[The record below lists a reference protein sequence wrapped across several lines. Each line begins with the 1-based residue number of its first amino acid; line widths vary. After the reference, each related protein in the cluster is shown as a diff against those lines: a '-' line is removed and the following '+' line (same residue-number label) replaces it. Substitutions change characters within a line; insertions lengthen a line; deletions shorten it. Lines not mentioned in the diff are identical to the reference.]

1 MWEKQHTDHKK
12 GFTLI
17 EVLGVVAII
26 VVALAIAIPS
36 IIGIANSL
44 KFKRMNEYAK
54 TVFMAAQNNL
64 IEMRS
69 FGKLEQL
76 LPDEDGNLPNG
87 ARMVMATDNA
97 GFPAEDWSAQYCYTT
112 GEDAFDLVLPVGSVE
127 QVLRDQKIL
136 IEYNPYTGNVY
147 SVFYSE
153 GDQELSY
160 ETVTRDDALRKKQ
173 MLGYYQGSGLSGEA
187 LDMNPTV
194 HTAEVDVNGQESI
207 LNVSV
212 PIPDEYLSN
221 PMVFLNS
228 MRVSAT
234 VKGEQS
240 EGMFTIDPSEF
251 STVLKT
257 GNTAVASFCLDSLN
271 DQASFA
277 SLAQN
282 NPHNPDNPE
291 PRTLTEIVRTDPEE
305 FVILPGDNLK
315 ITVEIEFEGL
325 ALTYDPISVEGV
337 NSLFSSMT
345 TITQN
350 GQEKYCLYLT
360 NGRHLQNLNALH
372 PEIAKKVAQVY
383 FADDIYWNETVAYY
397 DDKYGDYDSNDGFE
411 EAPARA
417 LPYFVPIANKH
428 LFGVAHFEMREDIFS
443 FITDIQ
449 TPVLTD
455 SDETKHATIQ
465 GGGNG
470 VYYLNIDATQYNIG
484 KAYYAG
490 SADFGLDRFTGL
502 FAYLDTD
509 VYGLSVVNPRVTGAG
524 FQGENNPAVGALA
537 GACGHQTY
545 FYECSTY
552 IDTDDKYFNWGQM
565 GSYRVSGY
573 GAVGGLVGYAKS
585 HNTIQG
591 VLQNNK
597 RYLAFSNCFAAV
609 PVSGVMRESW
619 GADYGYSN
627 GVGGLLGCSII
638 TNFYNCYASGDVEG
652 YYGYSSGSAKHARG
666 VGGFVGTSHGT
677 KYTNCF
683 STGNVNGY
691 LSQSL
696 FGGSFTGGFVGVAR
710 IDESFTYKS
719 TTIKQNTVFTSCY
732 SAGVSSQNGQEQE
745 TFCGYR
751 TWLSNALDS
760 LWDIIQGGITGELSR
775 TVDYYLTYKVI
786 RREPINTTAGEYNY
800 LFKDSYYLNLD
811 DNADQKN
818 SNDCAEV
825 VTFDALAN
833 LPAYQADRAND
844 LYPKAWEDWGV
855 WIFSLE
861 LSRPDDGAILD
872 KFLTG
877 FSSTAWEQ
885 ADTIPDEPGLEN
897 ADAIRAATHSYSPT
911 SGAGAVYPF
920 SKLKNMD
927 YYGEWPAYPLNT
939 GLAYYEVYD
948 GDEWGFY
955 LNSNRTSTLKDNKI
969 VRSDGYALLSQSDTT
984 ITVHIKGQTYDIE
997 AVEGK
1002 FVTMDNVAYYIYPL
1016 PWDAINADLPNS
1028 GTAADQFYLE
1038 LKATVE
1044 NKTYTMYFNPRFAL
1058 TQINPVNSGSS
1069 NQAMSAVK
1077 PTELPGI
1084 ISVRT
1089 WRQLCALGQNSQYWG
1104 KDYHYQQQLDIN
1116 SATYTASTYYQEDT
1130 SSALTLQPIGSE
1142 DVPFQ
1147 GSYSGAGSDRS
1158 FSLTGFGLTDLSKGT
1173 GLFGVIGQSGS
1184 ISYLN
1189 LLNPLETIDYSAA
1202 EGLSASGVLARENHG
1217 TVENIQMTLG
1227 NVSVTAKDY
1236 AGAAVGLNT
1245 GTIKDC
1251 TLTANSVTVLAKE
1264 AGGFLG
1270 GSIQPD
1276 SQGTEEEEDSRTVSV
1291 NGCTVQLLTS
1301 LTYMPGSTAA
1311 GGFAG
1316 TLEGDVRNL
1325 SLTCPQIALPAT
1337 QDSSTP
1343 EPAQRLGGL
1352 AGQMKNVTA
1361 KNLTVNI
1368 QTSLAGGQD
1377 TAGLA
1382 ALAELSEFTDCTLRL
1397 SQVSGSGN
1405 TAGVFAQAKE
1415 ISAANIQ
1422 TDVNQVTSSG
1432 DAAGFAVSLSGTV
1445 ENCPLRLTGVNA
1457 WISGKN
1463 AAGFVLTQTGT
1474 GSSISA
1480 SSFSGSGSVSAME
1493 SGQAAGFAG
1502 SAQGSLIDCMV
1513 TPVSSNG
1520 GSYSG
1525 SSNANLTI
1533 SATADAAGFVNTLTG
1548 VAEKCVALGSVTGSN
1563 AAGFVNVNNGSISR
1577 CTANTTLSG
1586 AKSSGFVSENQK
1598 QIENC
1603 YAWYFMVAASDDTTP
1618 ATFGFAAD
1626 NSGSITGAYA
1636 ASVDKDSN
1644 AETLFAPSAGSYS
1657 GCFGL
1662 AAMLSGDI
1670 PTAPTGVRHITLE
1683 EMADLEITEL
1693 NSYGWL
1699 QPNTNAVYPYTS
1711 TLGQY
1716 PYPMLL
1722 EMPQYGDWQG
1732 VPDYPFGVA
1741 YYEVIGEETYWN
1753 YVELSDPQQTIVTAT
1768 WPNEIPSTPE
1778 GTIAESGYAIFARR
1792 PRQISSITAGDVP
1805 MYMDELEKME
1815 PYVAD
1820 GVQYTVYKIASTVIP
1835 TDSQY
1840 PCVDASASANPI
1852 TITVTGNTGASATIT
1867 PYFANAIQK
1876 PEEAAQPFQVRS
1888 AQQLQNIR
1896 LYPDGDYVI
1905 GCNVD
1910 LTGFSF
1916 QPITSFSGTI
1926 TAEGVKIS
1934 SYTGPSGLFGSLTGA
1949 ALNGVVLEDAKVTV
1963 SQTTV
1968 DAVGVLA
1975 DSADAASV
1983 LTGCQLLSPVLTLD
1997 TGAQSSGLVIG
2008 QNSASLNSCAVENGT
2023 LTIGAN
2029 ASCTAVG
2036 GLVGSTTGGSLSGCS
2051 VTGTTVNA
2059 NAACTAV
2066 GGLVGSTTGGSF
2078 NTCSVTGTIQAS
2090 GLANTSYAGGFLGQE
2105 AKSDAQASSYTDC
2118 SAAVEM
2124 TVGGAKAGKFVGYV
2138 YNGQFTRCSATNAN
2152 ETMQFLA
2159 EIYRGDSSAWNPA
2172 ESGSLFSST
2181 EEIPQEP
2188 IDRNEDGT
2196 YTGLTEVK
2204 DSVSFTPREAFL
2216 AALDSCTFVSPKTEE
2231 GQTEPSYLKY
2241 QQVIGETP
2249 DATKYYSLAEGTV
2262 LRDVAGPVTDVSDG
2276 EYMIVHT
2283 VAGEGNTKTY
2293 FALAADE
2300 TGASA
2305 VSFDPKNIS
2314 KDSIANVL
2322 WHIQNKAEWWDY
2334 RTGYDIYRGKDGSNV
2349 YLATDGATVS
2359 AQSSA
2364 GDNWWRIEGNGSFNL
2379 NYGYYFLGRWYS
2391 TGYISF
2397 GESGFTGSSSPASL
2411 ELYQI
2416 TRIDVWQ
2423 GTFTRVAQDYSCFSQ
2438 PMGMTQETVQE
2449 AALETTQAATQ
2460 EVPQEVPQEA
2470 TQATAQETTQEAAQ
2484 EVTYETETTT
2494 APAQ

>member
-12 GFTLI
+12 GFTLM
-17 EVLGVVAII
+17 ETLGVVAII

-54 TVFMAAQNNL
+54 TIFMAAQNNL

-76 LPDEDGNLPNG
+76 LPDEDSRLPDG
-87 ARMVMATDNA
+87 AYKVTETNNA

-112 GEDAFDLVLPVGSVE
+112 SGAAFDLVLPVGSVE

-153 GDQELSY
+153 GGQELSY
-160 ETVTRDDALRKKQ
+160 EAVTRDDALRKKQ

-291 PRTLTEIVRTDPEE
+291 PRTLTEITNTTPSE
-305 FVILPGDNLK
+305 FVILPGDNLD
-315 ITVEIEFEGL
+315 ITVEISFDGL
-325 ALTYDPISVEGV
+325 ALTYDPISVDGV
-337 NSLFSSMT
+337 SSLFSSMT
-345 TITQN
+345 TITQD
-350 GQEKYCLYLT
+350 GETKYCLYLT

-397 DDKYGDYDSNDGFE
+397 NDKYGDGDGFSNNGK

-428 LFGVAHFEMREDIFS
+428 LFGVAHFEMRKGVFS
-443 FITDIQ
+443 FLKEIW

-455 SDETKHATIQ
+455 SDETKHASIQ

-470 VYYLNIDATQYNIG
+470 VYYLYIDATKYDIG
-484 KAYYAG
+484 EDYYAG
-490 SADFGLDRFTGL
+490 SEDFSLDRFTGL

-509 VYGLSVVNPRVTGAG
+509 VYGLSVVNPQVTGADFDLAG
-524 FQGENNPAVGALA
+524 NPAVGALA

-591 VLQNNK
+591 KLLPNE

-609 PVSGVMRESW
+609 PVYGTMRSDGW
-619 GADYGYSN
+619 IGPDYGYSN

-638 TNFYNCYASGDVEG
+638 TNFYNCYASGDVVGENG
-652 YYGYSSGSAKHARG
+652 RSSGSAKYARG
-666 VGGFVGTSHGT
+666 IGGFVGTSHGT

-683 STGNVNGY
+683 ATGNVTGNYPNG
-691 LSQSL
+691 SS
-696 FGGSFTGGFVGVAR
+696 TGGFVGVSR
-710 IDESFTYKS
+710 IDEQFVYTSSSGSK
-719 TTIKQNTVFTSCY
+719 TITQGTIFTSCY
-732 SAGVSSQNGQEQE
+732 AAGVVQEGDRAKE
-745 TFCGYR
+745 NFCGFR
-751 TWLSNALDS
+751 AWLSDVLDGFEDLKDNLGWNS
-760 LWDIIQGGITGELSR
+760 WWDFLVDEFKTSN
-775 TVDYYLTYKVI
+775 DYYLYCTLANRVPSGDYK
-786 RREPINTTAGEYNY
+786 Y
-800 LFKDSYYLNLD
+800 LFKDCYYLNLED
-811 DNADQKN
+811 SAEQTY

-825 VTFDALAN
+825 VAYSMLQD
-833 LPAYQADRAND
+833 LPAYQRDRSEHKYPKVWESWRIDLLN
-844 LYPKAWEDWGV
+844 LYPLKIKDQT
-855 WIFSLE
+855 
-861 LSRPDDGAILD
+861 ILNQY
-872 KFLTG
+872 KSG
-877 FSSTAWEQ
+877 FSSTAWVP
-885 ADTIPDEPGLEN
+885 AT
-897 ADAIRAATHSYSPT
+897 AATTHAYAVT
-911 SGAGAVYPF
+911 GGAGAVYPF
-920 SKLKNMD
+920 SKLAQLD
-927 YYGEWPAYPLNT
+927 YYGDWPAYPLNT
-939 GLAYYEVYD
+939 GLAYYEIYSD
-948 GDEWGFY
+948 GTRGYY
-955 LNSNRTSTLKDNKI
+955 LNSSRSSTLQEGKS
-969 VRSDGYALLSQSDTT
+969 VQSDGYALLSQTNT
-984 ITVHIKGQTYDIE
+984 QITVTIKGKQHTLSPEQTMT
-997 AVEGK
+997 
-1002 FVTMDNVAYYIYPL
+1002 VTLANVSYFFYPL
-1016 PWDAINADLPNS
+1016 PWDAINAELPTE
-1028 GTAADQFYLE
+1028 GTPAEQFYLE
-1038 LKATVE
+1038 LNANVYGTPF
-1044 NKTYTMYFNPRFAL
+1044 TMYFNPRFAL
-1058 TQINPVNSGSS
+1058 TQINPINTGSG
-1069 NQAMSAVK
+1069 NQSTTAVK
-1077 PTELPGI
+1077 PTSLPGM

-1130 SSALTLQPIGSE
+1130 TSALTLQPIGSKE
-1142 DVPFQ
+1142 TPFQ

-1184 ISYLN
+1184 VSYLD
-1189 LLNPLETIDYSAA
+1189 LELNPNQEINYSKGET
-1202 EGLSASGVLARENHG
+1202 LSASGVLARENHG

-1316 TLEGDVRNL
+1316 SLEGDVRNL

-1445 ENCPLRLTGVNA
+1445 ENCPVRLSEVGA
-1457 WISGKN
+1457 GISGKN

-1474 GSSISA
+1474 GSSIST
-1480 SSFSGSGSVSAME
+1480 SSFSGSGIVSTTDA
-1493 SGQAAGFAG
+1493 GQAAGFAG
-1502 SAQGSLIDCMV
+1502 SVQGSLIDCMV

-1525 SSNANLTI
+1525 SNNDALTI

-1603 YAWYFMVAASDDTTP
+1603 YAWYLLAAASDGTTP
-1618 ATFGFAAD
+1618 ATFGFAAA

-1636 ASVDKDSN
+1636 ASVDKGN
-1644 AETLFAPSAGSYS
+1644 EAGTLFAPSSGSYS

-1662 AAMLSGDI
+1662 AAMLSEDI
-1670 PTAPTGVRHITLE
+1670 STAPTGVRHITLE

-1699 QPNTNAVYPYTS
+1699 QPGANAVYPYTS
-1711 TLGQY
+1711 ALGQY

-1741 YYEVIGEETYWN
+1741 YYEMIGDETYWS
-1753 YVELSDPQQTIVTAT
+1753 YVDLSDPKQTIVEKDVSSDGLLYGANKTEQVT
-1768 WPNEIPSTPE
+1768 
-1778 GTIAESGYAIFARR
+1778 ESGYAIFARR
-1792 PRQISSITAGDVP
+1792 QRQISSIMAGDVP
-1805 MYMDELEKME
+1805 LYMDELEQIGTYQPAE
-1815 PYVAD
+1815 SS
-1820 GVQYTVYKIASTVIP
+1820 VQYTVYKIASTEWKDGDPWING
-1835 TDSQY
+1835 
-1840 PCVDASASANPI
+1840 SASESGV
-1852 TITVTGNTGASATIT
+1852 TITVTGNTGASASIT

-1896 LYPDGDYVI
+1896 LYPDGDYTI

-1910 LTGFSF
+1910 LTGFLF
-1916 QPITSFSGTI
+1916 QPIAPFSGSV

-1934 SYTGPSGLFGSLTGA
+1934 NYTGGSGLFGSLTNA
-1949 ALNGVVLEDAKVTV
+1949 TLNGVVLENAKVTV
-1963 SQTTV
+1963 AQSQEM
-1968 DAVGVLA
+1968 AGILA
-1975 DSADAASV
+1975 DTVTGST
-1983 LTGCQLLSPVLTLD
+1983 LT
-1997 TGAQSSGLVIG
+1997 
-2008 QNSASLNSCAVENGT
+2008 SCAANGT
-2023 LTIGAN
+2023 LTIDTAV
-2029 ASCTAVG
+2029 SCTAAG
-2036 GLVGSTTGGSLSGCS
+2036 GLVGS
-2051 VTGTTVNA
+2051 A
-2059 NAACTAV
+2059 D
-2066 GGLVGSTTGGSF
+2066 GGSF
-2078 NTCSVTGTIQAS
+2078 NSCSVTGTIQAPN
-2090 GLANTSYAGGFLGQE
+2090 LTDTSYAGGFLGQE
-2105 AKSDAQASSYTDC
+2105 IVSESQATYSDC

-2124 TVGGAKAGKFVGYV
+2124 AVGSAKAGKFVGYV
-2138 YNGQFTRCSATNAN
+2138 YNGQFTNCTAKNTN
-2152 ETMQFLA
+2152 ETMKFLA
-2159 EIYRGDSSAWNPA
+2159 EIYCGDSSAWNPA
-2172 ESGSLFSST
+2172 ESGRLFSST

-2196 YTGLTEVK
+2196 YTGLTEVTA
-2204 DSVSFTPREAFL
+2204 SVPFTPREAFL
-2216 AALDSCTFVSPKTEE
+2216 ASLDECTFVSPHTE
-2231 GQTEPSYLKY
+2231 GQTEPSYLTY

-2249 DATKYYSLAEGTV
+2249 DARKYYSLAEGKV
-2262 LRDVAGPVTDVSDG
+2262 PRNVAVPAANIPNG
-2276 EYMIVHT
+2276 EACMIVYT
-2283 VAGEGNTKTY
+2283 ITGEDGTKTY

-2305 VSFDPKNIS
+2305 VSFDPENIPQ
-2314 KDSIANVL
+2314 DSIANAL
-2322 WHIQNKAEWWDY
+2322 WYIQNKDDRWGT
-2334 RTGYDIYRGKDGSNV
+2334 RKGYDIYRFKDGSNI
-2349 YLATDGATVS
+2349 YLAIDGVTVS

-2364 GDNWWRIEGNGSFNL
+2364 GDNWWHIEGNGSFNL
-2379 NYGYYFLGRWYS
+2379 NCGYYEDVGDWIPWYEWRS

-2411 ELYQI
+2411 ELYQV
-2416 TRIDVWQ
+2416 TSKDVWQ

-2438 PMGMTQETVQE
+2438 
-2449 AALETTQAATQ
+2449 L
-2460 EVPQEVPQEA
+2460 
-2470 TQATAQETTQEAAQ
+2470 AQ
-2484 EVTYETETTT
+2484 
-2494 APAQ
+2494 

>member
-12 GFTLI
+12 GFTLM
-17 EVLGVVAII
+17 ETLGVVAII

-54 TVFMAAQNNL
+54 TIFMAAQNNL

-76 LPDEDGNLPNG
+76 LPDEDSRLPDG
-87 ARMVMATDNA
+87 AYKVTETNNA

-112 GEDAFDLVLPVGSVE
+112 SGAAFDLVLPVGSVE

-160 ETVTRDDALRKKQ
+160 EAVTRDDALRKKQ

-291 PRTLTEIVRTDPEE
+291 PRTLTEITNINPSE
-305 FVILPGDNLK
+305 FVILPGDNLD
-315 ITVEIEFEGL
+315 ITVEISFDGL
-325 ALTYDPISVEGV
+325 ALTYDPISVDGV
-337 NSLFSSMT
+337 SSLFSSMT
-345 TITQN
+345 TITQD
-350 GQEKYCLYLT
+350 GETKYCLYLT

-397 DDKYGDYDSNDGFE
+397 NDKYGDGDGFSNNGK

-428 LFGVAHFEMREDIFS
+428 LFGVAHFEMCEGVFS
-443 FITDIQ
+443 FLKEIR

-455 SDETKHATIQ
+455 SDETKHASIQ

-470 VYYLNIDATQYNIG
+470 VYYLYIDATKYDIG
-484 KAYYAG
+484 EDYYAG
-490 SADFGLDRFTGL
+490 SEDFSLDRFTGL

-509 VYGLSVVNPRVTGAG
+509 VYGLRVVNPQVTGADFDLAG
-524 FQGENNPAVGALA
+524 NPAVGALA

-591 VLQNNK
+591 KLLPNE

-609 PVSGVMRESW
+609 PVYGTMRSDGW
-619 GADYGYSN
+619 TGPDYGYSN

-683 STGNVNGY
+683 ATGNVTGNYPNG
-691 LSQSL
+691 SS
-696 FGGSFTGGFVGVAR
+696 TGGFVGVSR
-710 IDESFTYKS
+710 IDEQFVYTSSSGSK
-719 TTIKQNTVFTSCY
+719 TITQGTIFTSCY
-732 SAGVSSQNGQEQE
+732 AAGVVQEGDRAKE
-745 TFCGYR
+745 NFCGFR
-751 TWLSNALDS
+751 AWLSDVLDGFEDLKDELGWNSWWAS
-760 LWDIIQGGITGELSR
+760 LVDEFKTSN
-775 TVDYYLTYKVI
+775 DYYLYCTLANGVPSGDYK
-786 RREPINTTAGEYNY
+786 Y
-800 LFKDSYYLNLD
+800 LFKDCYYLNLED
-811 DNADQKN
+811 SAEQTY

-825 VTFDALAN
+825 VAYSMLQD
-833 LPAYQADRAND
+833 LPAYQRDRSEHK
-844 LYPKAWEDWGV
+844 YPKVWESWGTDLFN
-855 WIFSLE
+855 WYPL
-861 LSRPDDGAILD
+861 AIKDQTILNQY
-872 KFLTG
+872 KSG
-877 FSSTAWEQ
+877 FSSTAWVP
-885 ADTIPDEPGLEN
+885 AT
-897 ADAIRAATHSYSPT
+897 AATTHAYAVT
-911 SGAGAVYPF
+911 GGAGAVYPF

-948 GDEWGFY
+948 SGEWGFY
-955 LNSNRTSTLKDNKI
+955 LNSNRTSTLKDNKA
-969 VRSDGYALLSQSDTT
+969 VLSDGYALLSQSRAT
-984 ITVHIKGQTYDIE
+984 ITVEIAGTSYHIEPVSDRTV
-997 AVEGK
+997 A
-1002 FVTMDNVAYYIYPL
+1002 MDNVAYYIYPL

-1028 GTAADQFYLE
+1028 GTAAEQFYLE
-1038 LKATVE
+1038 LNANVDGTPF
-1044 NKTYTMYFNPRFAL
+1044 TMYFNPRFAL
-1058 TQINPVNSGSS
+1058 TQINPINTGSG
-1069 NQAMSAVK
+1069 NQSTTAVK
-1077 PTELPGI
+1077 PTSLPGV
-1084 ISVRT
+1084 ISIRT
-1089 WRQLCALGQNSQYWG
+1089 WRQLCALGQNSRYWG
-1104 KDYHYQQQLDIN
+1104 EGYHYQQQLDIDR
-1116 SATYTASTYYQEDT
+1116 ATYTASTYYREDT

-1184 ISYLN
+1184 VSYLD
-1189 LLNPLETIDYSAA
+1189 LELNPNQEINYSK
-1202 EGLSASGVLARENHG
+1202 GKTLSASGVLARENHG

-1301 LTYMPGSTAA
+1301 LTYQPGSTAV

-1316 TLEGDVRNL
+1316 SLEGDVRNL
-1325 SLTCPQIALPAT
+1325 SLTCPQIALPAI
-1337 QDSSTP
+1337 QDGSTP

-1474 GSSISA
+1474 GSSISG
-1480 SSFSGSGSVSAME
+1480 SSFSGSGSVQARDV
-1493 SGQAAGFAG
+1493 GQAAGFAG
-1502 SAQGSLIDCMV
+1502 SVQGSLIDCMV
-1513 TPVSSNG
+1513 TPVFSNG

-1548 VAEKCVALGSVTGSN
+1548 VAEKCAALGSVTGSN

-1603 YAWYFMVAASDDTTP
+1603 YAWYWLAAASDGTTP
-1618 ATFGFAAD
+1618 ATFGFAAA

-1636 ASVDKDSN
+1636 ASVDKGN
-1644 AETLFAPSAGSYS
+1644 EAGTLFAPSSGSYS

-1662 AAMLSGDI
+1662 AAMLSEDI
-1670 PTAPTGVRHITLE
+1670 STAPTGVRHITLE

-1699 QPNTNAVYPYTS
+1699 QPGANAVYPYTS
-1711 TLGQY
+1711 ALGQY

-1741 YYEVIGEETYWN
+1741 YYEMIGDKTYWS
-1753 YVELSDPQQTIVTAT
+1753 YVDLSDPKQTIVEKDVSSDGLLYGANKTEQVT
-1768 WPNEIPSTPE
+1768 
-1778 GTIAESGYAIFARR
+1778 ESGYAIFARR
-1792 PRQISSITAGDVP
+1792 QRQISSIMAGDVP
-1805 MYMDELEKME
+1805 LYMDELEQIGTYQPAE
-1815 PYVAD
+1815 SS
-1820 GVQYTVYKIASTVIP
+1820 VQYTVYKIASTVIP

-1840 PCVDASASANPI
+1840 PCVDASASADPI
-1852 TITVTGNTGASATIT
+1852 TITVTGNTGASASIT

-1896 LYPDGDYVI
+1896 LYPDGDYTI

-1910 LTGFSF
+1910 LTCFLF
-1916 QPITSFSGTI
+1916 QPIAPFSGSV

-1934 SYTGPSGLFGSLTGA
+1934 NYTGGSGLFGSLTNA
-1949 ALNGVVLEDAKVTV
+1949 TLNGVVLENATVTV
-1963 SQTTV
+1963 AQSRKM
-1968 DAVGVLA
+1968 AGILA
-1975 DSADAASV
+1975 DTVTGST
-1983 LTGCQLLSPVLTLD
+1983 LT
-1997 TGAQSSGLVIG
+1997 
-2008 QNSASLNSCAVENGT
+2008 SCAANGT
-2023 LTIGAN
+2023 LTIDTAV
-2029 ASCTAVG
+2029 SCTAAG
-2036 GLVGSTTGGSLSGCS
+2036 GLVGS
-2051 VTGTTVNA
+2051 A
-2059 NAACTAV
+2059 D
-2066 GGLVGSTTGGSF
+2066 GGSF
-2078 NTCSVTGTIQAS
+2078 NSCSVTGTIQATN
-2090 GLANTSYAGGFLGQE
+2090 LPDTSYAGGFLGQE
-2105 AKSDAQASSYTDC
+2105 IVSESQATYSDC

-2124 TVGGAKAGKFVGYV
+2124 AVGSAKAGKFVGYV
-2138 YNGQFTRCSATNAN
+2138 YNGQFTNCTAKNTDNAMEFLKDIHAVSQEFTDPLYTSKTHQEESVTVESATQG
-2152 ETMQFLA
+2152 EYQDFLLEGSPVSYTSFLA
-2159 EIYRGDSSAWNPA
+2159 TLNSCTYESPA
-2172 ESGSLFSST
+2172 ET
-2181 EEIPQEP
+2181 
-2188 IDRNEDGT
+2188 
-2196 YTGLTEVK
+2196 
-2204 DSVSFTPREAFL
+2204 A
-2216 AALDSCTFVSPKTEE
+2216 E
-2231 GQTEPSYLKY
+2231 GQEPSYQKY
-2241 QQVIGETP
+2241 QQVIAEKS
-2249 DATKYYSLAEGTV
+2249 DAKKYYKLDNETEIWPVALMTGQKVDPGTYLIVHAQTAEDGTV
-2262 LRDVAGPVTDVSDG
+2262 SRKA
-2276 EYMIVHT
+2276 M
-2283 VAGEGNTKTY
+2283 
-2293 FALAADE
+2293 AADGSSFAVLDNFDPAAFTKE
-2300 TGASA
+2300 SA
-2305 VSFDPKNIS
+2305 GHALWSFNSRSIQSSEGQYLNCTVNIRDLTCTLTLGSTNQTTWTLSFDGVEKYQIKCKPYIS
-2314 KDSIANVL
+2314 TWFLS
-2322 WHIQNKAEWWDY
+2322 Y
-2334 RTGYDIYRGKDGSNV
+2334 DGSSF
-2349 YLATDGATVS
+2349 TVS
-2359 AQSSA
+2359 
-2364 GDNWWRIEGNGSFNL
+2364 N
-2379 NYGYYFLGRWYS
+2379 
-2391 TGYISF
+2391 
-2397 GESGFTGSSSPASL
+2397 SSPASL
-2411 ELYQI
+2411 ELYQV
-2416 TRIDVWQ
+2416 TSKTVWQ
-2423 GTFTRVAQDYSCFSQ
+2423 GTFTRAARSYSCFSQ
-2438 PMGMTQETVQE
+2438 LMGTTQETVQE
-2449 AALETTQAATQ
+2449 AVQETAQEAA
-2460 EVPQEVPQEA
+2460 QEA
-2470 TQATAQETTQEAAQ
+2470 TQEATQETAQEATQETAQEATQ
-2484 EVTYETETTT
+2484 EVTYETETIPV
-2494 APAQ
+2494 PAQ

>member
-12 GFTLI
+12 GFTLM
-17 EVLGVVAII
+17 ETLGVVAII

-54 TVFMAAQNNL
+54 TIFMAAQNNL

-76 LPDEDGNLPNG
+76 LPDEDSRLPDG
-87 ARMVMATDNA
+87 AYKVTETNNA

-112 GEDAFDLVLPVGSVE
+112 SGAAFDLVLPVGSVE

-160 ETVTRDDALRKKQ
+160 EAVTRDDALRKKQ

-291 PRTLTEIVRTDPEE
+291 PRTLTEITNTDPSE
-305 FVILPGDNLK
+305 FVILPGDNLD
-315 ITVEIEFEGL
+315 ITVEISFDGL
-325 ALTYDPISVEGV
+325 ALTYDPISVDGV
-337 NSLFSSMT
+337 SSLFSSMT
-345 TITQN
+345 TITQD
-350 GQEKYCLYLT
+350 GETKYCLYLT

-397 DDKYGDYDSNDGFE
+397 NDKYGDGDGFSNNGK

-417 LPYFVPIANKH
+417 LPYFVPIANKY
-428 LFGVAHFEMREDIFS
+428 LFGIANFTWDKNN
-443 FITDIQ
+443 
-449 TPVLTD
+449 PVLTD
-455 SDETKHATIQ
+455 TGDVKHASIQ
-465 GGGNG
+465 GSGNG
-470 VYYLNIDATQYNIG
+470 VYYLYIDATKYDIG
-484 KAYYAG
+484 EDYYAG
-490 SADFGLDRFTGL
+490 SEDFSLDRFTGL

-509 VYGLSVVNPRVTGAG
+509 VYGLRVVNPQVTGADFDLAG
-524 FQGENNPAVGALA
+524 NPAVGALA

-591 VLQNNK
+591 ELRPNE

-609 PVSGVMRESW
+609 PVIGTMRE
-619 GADYGYSN
+619 DTKLNYGYSN

-638 TNFYNCYASGDVEG
+638 TNFYNCYASGTVTG
-652 YYGYSSGSAKHARG
+652 YNGYSRVQVLDALDARG
-666 VGGFVGTSHGT
+666 TGGFVGTSHGT

-683 STGNVNGY
+683 SSGNVSGY
-691 LSQSL
+691 PLQGDSN
-696 FGGSFTGGFVGVAR
+696 TGGFVGVAR
-710 IDESFTYKS
+710 TDEKYDYGNV
-719 TTIKQNTVFTSCY
+719 TIKQNTVFTSCY
-732 SAGVSSQNGQEQE
+732 AAGITTEHDVQQEA
-745 TFCGYR
+745 FCGYR
-751 TWLSNALDS
+751 TVATNVHDS
-760 LWDIIQGGITGELSR
+760 IEDIVGAIVGGVWDWIQGGGNPIDSILSSIR
-775 TVDYYLTYKVI
+775 NQFTEATDYYLAYRVFGSDPSNPQTGKF
-786 RREPINTTAGEYNY
+786 NY

-811 DNADQKN
+811 DEAKQTY

-825 VTFDALAN
+825 VTYNALVD
-833 LPAYQADRAND
+833 LPSYQGKRVTGASPKKWEETSVKIFWETYYPLRLNDTIRA
-844 LYPKAWEDWGV
+844 KFGSGFRAGDWG
-855 WIFSLE
+855 
-861 LSRPDDGAILD
+861 PAQG
-872 KFLTG
+872 
-877 FSSTAWEQ
+877 
-885 ADTIPDEPGLEN
+885 
-897 ADAIRAATHSYSPT
+897 THTYSMS
-911 SGAGAVYPF
+911 SGASYPF
-920 SKLKNMD
+920 SMLHGMD
-927 YYGEWPAYPLNT
+927 YYGDWPTYPLET
-939 GLAYYEVYD
+939 GLAYYETYQ
-948 GDEWGFY
+948 GSETKGYY
-955 LNSNRTSTLKDNKI
+955 LDSLYTSTLREDLPVI
-969 VRSDGYALLSQSDTT
+969 SDGYALLSQTYMENVT
-984 ITVHIKGQTYDIE
+984 ISIGNQQYTLQRAEEITLGTAK
-997 AVEGK
+997 
-1002 FVTMDNVAYYIYPL
+1002 YYVYPL
-1016 PWDAINADLPNS
+1016 SWGAINTQLPD
-1028 GTAADQFYLE
+1028 GACDAEQFYLE
-1038 LKATVE
+1038 LSANVDGT
-1044 NKTYTMYFNPRFAL
+1044 TFTMYFNPCFAL
-1058 TQINPVNSGSS
+1058 TQVNPVSASSG
-1069 NQAMSAVK
+1069 NQATAAVK
-1077 PTELPGI
+1077 PESLPGVI
-1084 ISVRT
+1084 PIRT
-1089 WRQLCALGQNSQYWG
+1089 WRQLCALSQNSQYWG
-1104 KDYHYQQQLDIN
+1104 EGYHYQQQRDI
-1116 SATYTASTYYQEDT
+1116 SKSEYITTYRGQDITQ
-1130 SSALTLQPIGSE
+1130 ALTLQPIGSKE
-1142 DVPFQ
+1142 IPFQ

-1184 ISYLN
+1184 VSYLD
-1189 LLNPLETIDYSAA
+1189 LELNPNQEINYSKGET
-1202 EGLSASGVLARENHG
+1202 LSASGVLARENHG

-1316 TLEGDVRNL
+1316 TLEGGVRNL

-1337 QDSSTP
+1337 QDGSTP

-1445 ENCPLRLTGVNA
+1445 ENCPVRLSEVGA
-1457 WISGKN
+1457 GISGKN

-1474 GSSISA
+1474 GSSIST
-1480 SSFSGSGSVSAME
+1480 SSFSGSGSVQARDV
-1493 SGQAAGFAG
+1493 GQAAGFAG
-1502 SAQGSLIDCMV
+1502 SVQGSLIDCMV
-1513 TPVSSNG
+1513 TPVFSNG

-1548 VAEKCVALGSVTGSN
+1548 VAEKCAALGSVTGSN

-1603 YAWYFMVAASDDTTP
+1603 YAWYWLAAASDGTTP
-1618 ATFGFAAD
+1618 ATFGFAAA

-1636 ASVDKDSN
+1636 ASVDKGN
-1644 AETLFAPSAGSYS
+1644 EAGTLFAPSSGSYS

-1662 AAMLSGDI
+1662 AAMLSEDI
-1670 PTAPTGVRHITLE
+1670 STAPTGVRHITLE

-1699 QPNTNAVYPYTS
+1699 QPNTNAVYPYNS
-1711 TLGQY
+1711 ALVEY

-1741 YYEVIGEETYWN
+1741 YYEMIGDETYWS
-1753 YVELSDPQQTIVTAT
+1753 YVDLSDPSQTLFGKDVTSSNLLGKEDTTGAV
-1768 WPNEIPSTPE
+1768 E
-1778 GTIAESGYAIFARR
+1778 ESGYAVFARR
-1792 PRQISSITAGDVP
+1792 QRQISSIMAGDTP
-1805 MYMDELEKME
+1805 LYLNQLEKME

-1876 PEEAAQPFQVRS
+1876 PEEAAQPFQIRS

-1896 LYPDGDYVI
+1896 LYPDGDYAI
-1905 GCNVD
+1905 GRNVD

-1916 QPITSFSGTI
+1916 QPIAPFSGSI

-1934 SYTGPSGLFGSLTGA
+1934 NYTGASGLFGSMTGA
-1949 ALNGVVLEDAKVTV
+1949 TLNGVVLENAKVTV

-2066 GGLVGSTTGGSF
+2066 GGLVGSADGGSLSGCSATGTTV
-2078 NTCSVTGTIQAS
+2078 NANAACTAVGGLVGSTTSANLSECSVSGNLGVSGTPAET
-2090 GLANTSYAGGFLGQE
+2090 LYVGGFLGQE

-2172 ESGSLFSST
+2172 ESGRLFSST

-2231 GQTEPSYLKY
+2231 GQTEPSYLTY

-2249 DATKYYSLAEGTV
+2249 DARKYYSLAEGKV
-2262 LRDVAGPVTDVSDG
+2262 PRNVAVPAANIPNG
-2276 EYMIVHT
+2276 EACMIVYT
-2283 VAGEGNTKTY
+2283 ITGEDGTKTY

-2305 VSFDPKNIS
+2305 VSFDPENIPQ
-2314 KDSIANVL
+2314 DSIANAL
-2322 WHIQNKAEWWDY
+2322 WYIQNKDNWWGT
-2334 RTGYDIYRGKDGSNV
+2334 RKGYNIYRFKDGSNI
-2349 YLATDGATVS
+2349 YLAIDGVTVS

-2364 GDNWWRIEGNGSFNL
+2364 GDNWWHIEGNGSFNL
-2379 NYGYYFLGRWYS
+2379 NCGYYEDVGDWIPRYEWRS

-2411 ELYQI
+2411 ELYQV
-2416 TRIDVWQ
+2416 TSKDVWQ

-2438 PMGMTQETVQE
+2438 
-2449 AALETTQAATQ
+2449 L
-2460 EVPQEVPQEA
+2460 
-2470 TQATAQETTQEAAQ
+2470 AQ
-2484 EVTYETETTT
+2484 
-2494 APAQ
+2494 

>member
-12 GFTLI
+12 GFTLM
-17 EVLGVVAII
+17 ETLGVVAII

-54 TVFMAAQNNL
+54 TIFMAAQNNL

-76 LPDEDGNLPNG
+76 LLDEDSRLPDG
-87 ARMVMATDNA
+87 AYKVTETNNA

-112 GEDAFDLVLPVGSVE
+112 SGAAFDLVLPVGSVE

-160 ETVTRDDALRKKQ
+160 EAVTRDDALRKKQ

-291 PRTLTEIVRTDPEE
+291 PRTLTEITNTDPSE
-305 FVILPGDNLK
+305 FVILPGDNLD
-315 ITVEIEFEGL
+315 ITVEISFDGL
-325 ALTYDPISVEGV
+325 ALTYDPISVDGV
-337 NSLFSSMT
+337 SSLFSSMT
-345 TITQN
+345 TITQD
-350 GQEKYCLYLT
+350 GETKYCLYLT

-397 DDKYGDYDSNDGFE
+397 NDKYGDGDGFSNNGK

-417 LPYFVPIANKH
+417 LPYFVPIANKY
-428 LFGVAHFEMREDIFS
+428 LFGIANFTWDKNN
-443 FITDIQ
+443 
-449 TPVLTD
+449 PVLTD
-455 SDETKHATIQ
+455 TGDVKHASIQ
-465 GGGNG
+465 GSGNG
-470 VYYLNIDATQYNIG
+470 VYYLYIDATKYDIG
-484 KAYYAG
+484 EDYYAG
-490 SADFGLDRFTGL
+490 SEDFSLDRFTGL

-509 VYGLSVVNPRVTGAG
+509 VYGLRVVNPQVTGADFDLAG
-524 FQGENNPAVGALA
+524 NPAVGALA

-591 VLQNNK
+591 ELRPNE

-609 PVSGVMRESW
+609 PVIGTMRE
-619 GADYGYSN
+619 DTKLNYGYSN

-638 TNFYNCYASGDVEG
+638 TNFYNCYASGTVTG
-652 YYGYSSGSAKHARG
+652 YNGYSRVQVLDALDARG
-666 VGGFVGTSHGT
+666 TGGFVGTSHGT

-683 STGNVNGY
+683 SSGNVSGY
-691 LSQSL
+691 PLQGDSN
-696 FGGSFTGGFVGVAR
+696 TGGFVGVAR
-710 IDESFTYKS
+710 TDEKYDYGNV
-719 TTIKQNTVFTSCY
+719 TIKQNTVFTSCY
-732 SAGVSSQNGQEQE
+732 AAGITTEHDVQQEA
-745 TFCGYR
+745 FCGYR
-751 TWLSNALDS
+751 TVATNVHDS
-760 LWDIIQGGITGELSR
+760 IEDIVGAIVGGVWDWIQGGGNPIDSILSSIR
-775 TVDYYLTYKVI
+775 NQFTEATDYYLAYRVFGSDPSNPQTGKF
-786 RREPINTTAGEYNY
+786 NY

-811 DNADQKN
+811 DEAKQTY

-825 VTFDALAN
+825 VTYNALVD
-833 LPAYQADRAND
+833 LPSYQGKRVTGASPKKWEETSVKIFWETYYPLRLNDTIRA
-844 LYPKAWEDWGV
+844 KFGSGFRAGDWG
-855 WIFSLE
+855 
-861 LSRPDDGAILD
+861 PAQG
-872 KFLTG
+872 
-877 FSSTAWEQ
+877 
-885 ADTIPDEPGLEN
+885 
-897 ADAIRAATHSYSPT
+897 THTYSMS
-911 SGAGAVYPF
+911 SGASYPF
-920 SKLKNMD
+920 SMLHGMD
-927 YYGEWPAYPLNT
+927 YYGDWPTYPLET
-939 GLAYYEVYD
+939 GLAYYETYQ
-948 GDEWGFY
+948 GSETKGYY
-955 LNSNRTSTLKDNKI
+955 LDSLYTSTLREDLPVI
-969 VRSDGYALLSQSDTT
+969 SDGYALLSQTYMENVT
-984 ITVHIKGQTYDIE
+984 ISIGNQQYTLQRAEEITLGTAK
-997 AVEGK
+997 
-1002 FVTMDNVAYYIYPL
+1002 YYVYPL
-1016 PWDAINADLPNS
+1016 SWGAINTQLPD
-1028 GTAADQFYLE
+1028 GACDAEQFYLE
-1038 LKATVE
+1038 LSANVDGT
-1044 NKTYTMYFNPRFAL
+1044 TFTMYFNPCFAL
-1058 TQINPVNSGSS
+1058 TQVNPVSASSG
-1069 NQAMSAVK
+1069 NQATAAVK
-1077 PTELPGI
+1077 PESLPGVI
-1084 ISVRT
+1084 PIRT
-1089 WRQLCALGQNSQYWG
+1089 WRQLCALSQNSQYWG
-1104 KDYHYQQQLDIN
+1104 EGYHYQQQRDI
-1116 SATYTASTYYQEDT
+1116 SKSEYITTYRGQDITQ
-1130 SSALTLQPIGSE
+1130 ALTLQPIGSKE
-1142 DVPFQ
+1142 IPFQ

-1184 ISYLN
+1184 VSYLD
-1189 LLNPLETIDYSAA
+1189 LELNPNQEINYSKGET
-1202 EGLSASGVLARENHG
+1202 LSASGVLARENHG

-1276 SQGTEEEEDSRTVSV
+1276 SQGTEEEDDSKTVSV

-1301 LTYMPGSTAA
+1301 LTYQPGSTAV

-1316 TLEGDVRNL
+1316 SLEGDVRNL
-1325 SLTCPQIALPAT
+1325 SLTCPQIALPAI
-1337 QDSSTP
+1337 QDGSTP

-1445 ENCPLRLTGVNA
+1445 ENCPVRLSEVGA
-1457 WISGKN
+1457 GISGKN

-1474 GSSISA
+1474 GSSIST
-1480 SSFSGSGSVSAME
+1480 SSFSGSGIVSTTDA
-1493 SGQAAGFAG
+1493 GQAAGFAG

-1513 TPVSSNG
+1513 TPVFSNG

-1548 VAEKCVALGSVTGSN
+1548 VAEKCAALGSVTGSN

-1603 YAWYFMVAASDDTTP
+1603 YAWYWLAAASDGTTP
-1618 ATFGFAAD
+1618 ATFGFAAA

-1636 ASVDKDSN
+1636 ASVDKGN
-1644 AETLFAPSAGSYS
+1644 EAGTLFAPSSGSYS

-1662 AAMLSGDI
+1662 AAMLSEDI
-1670 PTAPTGVRHITLE
+1670 STAPTGVRHITLE

-1699 QPNTNAVYPYTS
+1699 QPNTNAVYPYNS
-1711 TLGQY
+1711 ALVEY

-1741 YYEVIGEETYWN
+1741 YYEMIGDETYWS
-1753 YVELSDPQQTIVTAT
+1753 YVDLSDPSQTLFGKDVTSSNLLGKEDTTGAVK
-1768 WPNEIPSTPE
+1768 
-1778 GTIAESGYAIFARR
+1778 ESGYAVFARR
-1792 PRQISSITAGDVP
+1792 QRQISSIMAGDTP
-1805 MYMDELEKME
+1805 LYLNQLEKME

-1820 GVQYTVYKIASTVIP
+1820 GVQYTVYKIASTVM

-1896 LYPDGDYVI
+1896 LYPDGDYAI
-1905 GCNVD
+1905 GRNVD

-1916 QPITSFSGTI
+1916 QPIAPFSGSV

-1934 SYTGPSGLFGSLTGA
+1934 NYTGGSGLFGSLTNA
-1949 ALNGVVLEDAKVTV
+1949 TLNGVVLENAKVTV

-1968 DAVGVLA
+1968 DTVGVLA
-1975 DSADAASV
+1975 DSADGASV

-2051 VTGTTVNA
+2051 ATGTTVNA
-2059 NAACTAV
+2059 SAACTAV
-2066 GGLVGSTTGGSF
+2066 GGLVGSTTGANLSE
-2078 NTCSVTGTIQAS
+2078 CSVSGNIGVSGTPVET
-2090 GLANTSYAGGFLGQE
+2090 LYVGGFLGQE
-2105 AKSDAQASSYTDC
+2105 IVSESQATYSDC

-2124 TVGGAKAGKFVGYV
+2124 AVGSAKAGKFVGYV
-2138 YNGQFTRCSATNAN
+2138 YNGQFTNCTAKNTN
-2152 ETMQFLA
+2152 ETMKFLA
-2159 EIYRGDSSAWNPA
+2159 EIYCGEPTTWDAAASGNLYSSN
-2172 ESGSLFSST
+2172 
-2181 EEIPQEP
+2181 EEITQEP
-2188 IDRNEDGT
+2188 IDRLEDGT
-2196 YTGLTEVK
+2196 YPDLTKVTN
-2204 DSVSFTPREAFL
+2204 SVTFTSRESFL
-2216 AALDSCTFVSPKTEE
+2216 AVLDNCTFASPHTPEV
-2231 GQTEPSYLKY
+2231 QTETSYLTY

-2249 DATKYYSLAEGTV
+2249 DARKYYSLAESQET
-2262 LRDVAGPVTDVSDG
+2262 RHTANRVSNAAVGKD
-2276 EYMIVHT
+2276 YLIVYAQT
-2283 VAGEGNTKTY
+2283 
-2293 FALAADE
+2293 DE
-2300 TGASA
+2300 TGVIVSRHALAVDGNAIASLA
-2305 VSFDPKNIS
+2305 FNPDVPFDKENNSHALWEFANNGKGLSIRNQDFNMYTGIDANIL
-2314 KDSIANVL
+2314 KL
-2322 WHIQNKAEWWDY
+2322 
-2334 RTGYDIYRGKDGSNV
+2334 
-2349 YLATDGATVS
+2349 
-2359 AQSSA
+2359 
-2364 GDNWWRIEGNGSFNL
+2364 
-2379 NYGYYFLGRWYS
+2379 WYS
-2391 TGYISF
+2391 TREEFFWKFDSQADKLFKVAYYHRYWDWDWGWGWHEDRLGYLSF

-2411 ELYQI
+2411 ELYQV
-2416 TRIDVWQ
+2416 TSKDVWQ

-2438 PMGMTQETVQE
+2438 
-2449 AALETTQAATQ
+2449 L
-2460 EVPQEVPQEA
+2460 
-2470 TQATAQETTQEAAQ
+2470 AQ
-2484 EVTYETETTT
+2484 
-2494 APAQ
+2494 

>member
-54 TVFMAAQNNL
+54 TIFMAAQNNL

-76 LPDEDGNLPNG
+76 LPDEDGRWPDG
-87 ARMVMATDNA
+87 AGKVTEANNA
-97 GFPAEDWSAQYCYTT
+97 DFPAEDWSAQYCYTT
-112 GEDAFDLVLPVGSVE
+112 AGAAFDLVLPVGSVE

-291 PRTLTEIVRTDPEE
+291 PRTLTEITDTNPSE
-305 FVILPGDNLK
+305 FVILPGDNLD
-315 ITVEIEFEGL
+315 ITVEISFDGL
-325 ALTYDPISVEGV
+325 ALTYDPISVDGV
-337 NSLFSSMT
+337 SSLFSSMT
-345 TITQN
+345 TITQD
-350 GQEKYCLYLT
+350 GQKKYCLYLT

-372 PEIAKKVAQVY
+372 PDIAKNVAQVY
-383 FADDIYWNETVAYY
+383 FADNIYWNETVAYY
-397 DDKYGDYDSNDGFE
+397 NDKYGDGDGFSSNE
-411 EAPARA
+411 KEAPARA

-609 PVSGVMRESW
+609 SVSGVMRESW

-732 SAGVSSQNGQEQE
+732 SAGVSSQDGQEQE

-775 TVDYYLTYKVI
+775 TVDYYLTYKVTG
-786 RREPINTTAGEYNY
+786 REPINTTAGEYNY

-844 LYPKAWEDWGV
+844 LYPKIWERKFEFIGIPVYDLTM
-855 WIFSLE
+855 SL
-861 LSRPDDGAILD
+861 PDDKKILD

-877 FSSTAWEQ
+877 FSTAAWE
-885 ADTIPDEPGLEN
+885 N
-897 ADAIRAATHSYSPT
+897 ATAGTTHAYYAA
-911 SGAGAVYPF
+911 GAAGAVYPF

-984 ITVHIKGQTYDIE
+984 ITVKVANKSYSINPIQ
-997 AVEGK
+997 GK
-1002 FVTMDNVAYYIYPL
+1002 TVTMDNVAYYIYPL

-1058 TQINPVNSGSS
+1058 TQINPVNSGSTGQVP
-1069 NQAMSAVK
+1069 NAVK
-1077 PTELPGI
+1077 PESLPGM

-1130 SSALTLQPIGSE
+1130 SSALTLQPIGSKE
-1142 DVPFQ
+1142 TPFQ

-1158 FSLTGFGLTDLSKGT
+1158 FSLTGFGLTDLREGT

-1184 ISYLN
+1184 VSYLN
-1189 LLNPLETIDYSAA
+1189 LNQPEAIDYSPARD
-1202 EGLSASGVLARENHG
+1202 LSASGVLAGENHG

-1227 NVSVTAKDY
+1227 NVSVKAENY

-1245 GTIKDC
+1245 GTIRDC
-1251 TLTANSVTVLAKE
+1251 TLTANGVTVLAKE

-1276 SQGTEEEEDSRTVSV
+1276 NQGTEEEEDSKTVSV

-1337 QDSSTP
+1337 QDDSTP

-1474 GSSISA
+1474 GSSISG
-1480 SSFSGSGSVSAME
+1480 SSFSGSGSVQARDV
-1493 SGQAAGFAG
+1493 GQAAGFAG
-1502 SAQGSLIDCMV
+1502 SVQGSLIDCMV

-1548 VAEKCVALGSVTGSN
+1548 VAEKCAALGSVTGSN

-1603 YAWYFMVAASDDTTP
+1603 YAWYFMAAASDGTTP
-1618 ATFGFAAD
+1618 ATFGFAAG

-1636 ASVDKDSN
+1636 ASVPQGSE

-1662 AAMLSGDI
+1662 AAMLSEDI

-1699 QPNTNAVYPYTS
+1699 QPNTNAVYPYNS
-1711 TLGQY
+1711 ALVEY

-1741 YYEVIGEETYWN
+1741 YYEMIGDETYWS
-1753 YVELSDPQQTIVTAT
+1753 YVDLSDPSQTLFGKDVTSSNLLGKEDMTGAV
-1768 WPNEIPSTPE
+1768 E
-1778 GTIAESGYAIFARR
+1778 ESGYAVFARR
-1792 PRQISSITAGDVP
+1792 QRQISSIMAGDTP
-1805 MYMDELEKME
+1805 LYLNQLEKME
-1815 PYVAD
+1815 PYVAAD

-1876 PEEAAQPFQVRS
+1876 PEEAAQPFQIRS

-1896 LYPDGDYVI
+1896 LYPDGDYTI
-1905 GCNVD
+1905 GRNVD

-1916 QPITSFSGTI
+1916 QPIAPFSGSI

-1934 SYTGPSGLFGSLTGA
+1934 NYTGASGLFGSLTGA
-1949 ALNGVVLEDAKVTV
+1949 ALNGVVLENAKVTV

-2051 VTGTTVNA
+2051 VTATTVNA

-2066 GGLVGSTTGGSF
+2066 GGLVGSTTGGSLSGCSATGTTV
-2078 NTCSVTGTIQAS
+2078 NASAACTAVGGLVGSTTGANLSECSVSGNLGVSGTPAET
-2090 GLANTSYAGGFLGQE
+2090 LYVGGFLGQE

-2172 ESGSLFSST
+2172 ESGRLFSST

-2204 DSVSFTPREAFL
+2204 DSVPFTPREAFL

-2231 GQTEPSYLKY
+2231 GQTEPSYLTY

-2249 DATKYYSLAEGTV
+2249 EVPRYYSLAESQQIRYSADLADGAEPGRDYLIVYAQPSEDGTT
-2262 LRDVAGPVTDVSDG
+2262 VTNYALTADG
-2276 EYMIVHT
+2276 NVI
-2283 VAGEGNTKTY
+2283 GS
-2293 FALAADE
+2293 LA
-2300 TGASA
+2300 
-2305 VSFDPKNIS
+2305 FDPKVPFNQETS
-2314 KDSIANVL
+2314 SHAL
-2322 WHIQNKAEWWDY
+2322 WEFARN
-2334 RTGYDIYRGKDGSNV
+2334 
-2349 YLATDGATVS
+2349 
-2359 AQSSA
+2359 
-2364 GDNWWRIEGNGSFNL
+2364 GNGLSLQNQSGNRMYLGLDTNKNIGLWSDTQSTPWESYYWKFALKENGL
-2379 NYGYYFLGRWYS
+2379 FSASYYHYRLLSGESRIGYL
-2391 TGYISF
+2391 SF

-2411 ELYQI
+2411 KLYQV
-2416 TRIDVWQ
+2416 TSKDVCQ

-2438 PMGMTQETVQE
+2438 
-2449 AALETTQAATQ
+2449 L
-2460 EVPQEVPQEA
+2460 
-2470 TQATAQETTQEAAQ
+2470 AQ
-2484 EVTYETETTT
+2484 
-2494 APAQ
+2494 